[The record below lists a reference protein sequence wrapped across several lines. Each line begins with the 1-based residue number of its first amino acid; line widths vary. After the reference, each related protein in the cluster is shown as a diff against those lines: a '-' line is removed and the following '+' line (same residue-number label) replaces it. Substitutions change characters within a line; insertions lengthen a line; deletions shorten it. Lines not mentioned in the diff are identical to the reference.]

1 MKRILEKLL
10 ENRSSKNLAGL
21 LIDNGAPYTDREIDK
36 LANLIRKWKQTGK
49 VPKKWEPYFIN
60 VAEELGIKV
69 KDEKD
74 ELLIKCCFI
83 NILKDIKIAYYENKK
98 LDKSLYFI
106 FFILMFVFA
115 SNKEYKEFVNESI
128 EREWGEIKKNYT
140 KTLSKT

>member
-115 SNKEYKEFVNESI
+115 SDKEYKEFVNESI
-128 EREWGEIKKNYT
+128 EREWGEIKKNNT

>member
-1 MKRILEKLL
+1 VKRILEKLL

-115 SNKEYKEFVNESI
+115 SDKEYKEFVNESI
-128 EREWGEIKKNYT
+128 EREWGEIKKNNT